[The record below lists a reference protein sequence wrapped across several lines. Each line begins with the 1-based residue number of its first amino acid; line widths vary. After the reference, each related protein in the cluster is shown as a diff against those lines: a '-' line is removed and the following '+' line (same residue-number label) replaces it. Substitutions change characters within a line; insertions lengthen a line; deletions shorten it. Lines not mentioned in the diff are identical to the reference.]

1 MVDGL
6 AEFGGLLVRLA
17 IPSIGPIAPYGL
29 VFFDREKC
37 TGRIGKVCFR
47 DGLVCLVH
55 LRVGR
60 FVARI
65 ECSLNFSSGHV
76 GGQRCTLALRRC
88 TNYAL
93 DHTTN
98 NIARQLFIV
107 LSSRSEFS
115 TGRETPR
122 QTHVLKSI
130 LHG

>member
-1 MVDGL
+1 MPALRTIEPCRV
-6 AEFGGLLVRLA
+6 
-17 IPSIGPIAPYGL
+17 
-29 VFFDREKC
+29 
-37 TGRIGKVCFR
+37 VCFP
-47 DGLVCLVH
+47 DDLVH
-55 LRVGR
+55 LVHLCVGR

-76 GGQRCTLALRRC
+76 GGHRCTL
-88 TNYAL
+88 L